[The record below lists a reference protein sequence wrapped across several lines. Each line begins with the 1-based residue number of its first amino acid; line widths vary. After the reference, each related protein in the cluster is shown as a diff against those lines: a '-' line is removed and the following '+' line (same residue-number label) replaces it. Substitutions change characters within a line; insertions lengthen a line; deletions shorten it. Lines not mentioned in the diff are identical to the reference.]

1 MCHIPIVPAYCE
13 GVKIYVYRLKF
24 RNRFRQLTE
33 RDGLLLE
40 GEAGWGEV
48 SPFWDYDDATAAN
61 WLAGGVEAAQVGY
74 PTQMRDSI
82 RVNETI
88 PAVDA
93 DTAYALAA
101 DSTCQTFKVK
111 IADHPQSLAED
122 LARLEAVRA
131 AQPDAKIRVDA
142 NAAWDVATAVRH
154 IRQMDVA
161 AGGLEYVEQ
170 PCRSVEDMAAV
181 RRKVDVP
188 IAADESIR
196 LDNAIEDI
204 KRMDAADVAVLKNQ
218 PLGGVR
224 AALALQD
231 TLGLPI
237 VVSSAVE
244 SSVGLRAG
252 LALAASLP
260 ELPHACGLATS
271 RLFERDVAANPLT
284 PIGGEIAIRDIVPE
298 YSEPVS
304 AELTARWQSRL
315 RAMWEH
321 ATRGGQVSGDYEFM
335 GGLR

>member
-1 MCHIPIVPAYCE
+1 
-13 GVKIYVYRLKF
+13 
-24 RNRFRQLTE
+24 
-33 RDGLLLE
+33 
-40 GEAGWGEV
+40 
-48 SPFWDYDDATAAN
+48 
-61 WLAGGVEAAQVGY
+61 
-74 PTQMRDSI
+74 
-82 RVNETI
+82 
-88 PAVDA
+88 
-93 DTAYALAA
+93 
-101 DSTCQTFKVK
+101 
-111 IADHPQSLAED
+111 
-122 LARLEAVRA
+122 
-131 AQPDAKIRVDA
+131 
-142 NAAWDVATAVRH
+142 
-154 IRQMDVA
+154 
-161 AGGLEYVEQ
+161 
-170 PCRSVEDMAAV
+170 
-181 RRKVDVP
+181 